1 MKPVLIL
8 FFLLTGSFIYAQ
20 DYKLEGNEVKLQ
32 KEIVFETGS
41 DKLKPESNAAL
52 EIIKQYLTDKSY
64 ISTLRVEVHTDN
76 TGNAAAS
83 QTLSEKRTLAVC
95 KKLVEMGVDCKR
107 LIAVG
112 FGDTKPVAANDSPE
126 GRAQNRRTCFINAAL
141 RGRAI
146 GGMPLDGGGKVA
158 GDPCQ

>member
-1 MKPVLIL
+1 MKPLLIL
-8 FFLLTGSFIYAQ
+8 FFLMTGASLYAQ
-20 DYKLEGNEVKLQ
+20 DYKLEGNEVKIQ
-32 KEIVFETGS
+32 KEILFKTGT
-41 DKLKPESNAAL
+41 DQLKSESNAAL

-76 TGNAAAS
+76 AGNAAAS
-83 QTLSEKRTLAVC
+83 QTLTEKRALAVC

-112 FGDTKPVAANDSPE
+112 FGDSNPVAANDSPE
-126 GRAQNRRTCFINAAL
+126 GRAQNRRTSFFNAVL

-146 GGMPLDGGGKVA
+146 GGMAVDGGGKVA